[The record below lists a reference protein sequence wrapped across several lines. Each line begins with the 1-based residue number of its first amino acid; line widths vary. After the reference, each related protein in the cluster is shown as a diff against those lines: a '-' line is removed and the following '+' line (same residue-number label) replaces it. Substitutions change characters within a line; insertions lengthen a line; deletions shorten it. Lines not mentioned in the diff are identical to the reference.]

1 MINGKRTQQVIWGK
15 DSTPDGK
22 PLALVIYADRS
33 FEYIPHTEFNGR

>member
-1 MINGKRTQQVIWGK
+1 MINGKRTTRVIWGQ
-15 DSTPDGK
+15 DTTPTGV